1 MQVRDT
7 ALAIK
12 DEMPKSDVNKEFY
25 TQNIDKEV
33 SKLCPFS
40 YYQGVGFYGL
50 SSFFALGRCSGLIKK
65 NYNAYA
71 PCVG

>member
-33 SKLCPFS
+33 SS
-40 YYQGVGFYGL
+40 AFYL
-50 SSFFALGRCSGLIKK
+50 VKHFQI
-65 NYNAYA
+65 
-71 PCVG
+71 